1 MARAVRSFLSVP
13 ATGSGMAEKG
23 LATGADGVFLDLE
36 DAVAPARKEEARAGV
51 VRALSELDWGGRKR
65 IFRMNAVG
73 TPYFYGDVIEVVEGA
88 GEALEAILVP
98 KVRRAGDLYAVDALL
113 SAVEAGAGLP
123 VGRIELEAQIEDA
136 EGLEEVGR
144 ISRASRRLT
153 ALHFGPG
160 DFAASVGAPQAAIGV
175 RDEWD
180 EAYPGHRFS
189 YAMQRLVVSA
199 RAAGLRVYDG
209 PSADYRDREALE
221 RSCRLARALGYD
233 GKWCIHP
240 KQVEVVNRVFTPTER
255 EVERAREIV
264 RAYREASESGSGAI
278 VVGGEMVDAAS
289 VQMARRTLLG
299 AGEEGEV

>member
-1 MARAVRSFLSVP
+1 M
-13 ATGSGMAEKG
+13 
-23 LATGADGVFLDLE
+23 
-36 DAVAPARKEEARAGV
+36 
-51 VRALSELDWGGRKR
+51 GR
-65 IFRMNAVG
+65 G
-73 TPYFYGDVIEVVEGA
+73 
-88 GEALEAILVP
+88 
-98 KVRRAGDLYAVDALL
+98 
-113 SAVEAGAGLP
+113 
-123 VGRIELEAQIEDA
+123 
-136 EGLEEVGR
+136 
-144 ISRASRRLT
+144 ISRA
-153 ALHFGPG
+153 PG
-160 DFAASVGAPQAAIGV
+160 
-175 RDEWD
+175 
-180 EAYPGHRFS
+180 FS

-299 AGEEGEV
+299 AGEEEEV